1 MSAAAAFGKKEQII
15 YVVTTKCLSIM
26 SNKLMIVS
34 VFGSNHLVGFS
45 KKLLFTDVYESS
57 KLKTPNALWNLL
69 NYDFAFLLL
78 GKDDLYNSK
87 NQIFYIVHSVWSV
100 TLHFEKLRKFSF
112 FFKVLQLSTRFEK
125 CLPTY
130 LFYKKIVHDHAH
142 NDGHL
147 VRC

>member
-15 YVVTTKCLSIM
+15 YVRTMKCLSIT

-34 VFGSNHLVGFS
+34 VFGSNHLVRFS
-45 KKLLFTDVYESS
+45 KRYYIFTLLM
-57 KLKTPNALWNLL
+57 NLL
-69 NYDFAFLLL
+69 NWHQMHYETFELWLCILLL

-100 TLHFEKLRKFSF
+100 TLHFEKLRKFLF
-112 FFKVLQLSTRFEK
+112 FFTVLQLSTWFEK
-125 CLPTY
+125 CLHTY
-130 LFYKKIVHDHAH
+130 LFYTKIVHDHAH